1 MSYIESSLKVRRSI
15 AKMTDTNSDDW
26 FLCLKARFG
35 LETVFSAIKEVLGAG
50 NVITTPYTCITAINP
65 ILAGGLEP
73 RYVDIDPDLL
83 STSDIPASKI
93 TNDTRAIVM
102 QHTLGIIDNKNNLY
116 NIAQKRHL
124 ILIEDSA
131 HCLLRM
137 SRGTDDQPL
146 ADISAHSFG
155 VEKVLQGTKFGGA
168 IYVNP
173 KLKEKNPKLYEE
185 ICAQLINLKQP
196 SSSLSFRIR
205 TYRAQNSIIQRLPR
219 PIKTPVRNLAIKL
232 KMLEPSVYEYEQEG
246 RQATPCTTNEYV
258 NNVILKQLNTLRS
271 NYEHRTV
278 CVKYYREHL
287 KSKKFKT
294 IPVADHDEPLLAYP
308 ILFEDTTFANYA
320 YDLLTNSGFFIR
332 RWYMPLLYPG
342 PKFYQLYYYKPE
354 ECPIAESAS
363 PRVLCLPTD
372 IPLSRVKRIVDLI
385 APVEKA
391 VEKNQ
396 PPVENKN
403 ISPNA

>member
-1 MSYIESSLKVRRSI
+1 
-15 AKMTDTNSDDW
+15 
-26 FLCLKARFG
+26 
-35 LETVFSAIKEVLGAG
+35 
-50 NVITTPYTCITAINP
+50 
-65 ILAGGLEP
+65 
-73 RYVDIDPDLL
+73 
-83 STSDIPASKI
+83 
-93 TNDTRAIVM
+93 M
-102 QHTLGIIDNKNNLY
+102 Q
-116 NIAQKRHL
+116 
-124 ILIEDSA
+124 
-131 HCLLRM
+131 
-137 SRGTDDQPL
+137 
-146 ADISAHSFG
+146 
-155 VEKVLQGTKFGGA
+155 
-168 IYVNP
+168 
-173 KLKEKNPKLYEE
+173 KNPKLYEE

-246 RQATPCTTNEYV
+246 RQATPCATNEYV
-258 NNVILKQLNTLRS
+258 NNVILKQLNTLRL
-271 NYEHRTV
+271 NYEHRTA

-342 PKFYQLYYYKPE
+342 PKFYQLYFYKPE